1 MIVSVPSEHKSSK
14 YIQKYCQQSLN
25 FQRKPYGEK
34 GKQTPAFNI
43 TATEKG
49 FARKVSLGS
58 GYNEA
63 GGISALSLPAPGGC
77 KQMVLL
83 QSVGAPWL
91 ALLCFGETSFAPSSP
106 SQCDQP
112 HQAPLGTH
120 MSTYRLSKRASRQA
134 ETGSHSSQRSLS
146 GHFPGER
153 EEGTEEGK
161 DTPNGLLTCLHTP
174 PSPKKTRQIIINNK
188 RNI

>member
-83 QSVGAPWL
+83 HSRGLKVPNRGYGKRCIQQT
-91 ALLCFGETSFAPSSP
+91 GEEFP
-106 SQCDQP
+106 SQ
-112 HQAPLGTH
+112 
-120 MSTYRLSKRASRQA
+120 R
-134 ETGSHSSQRSLS
+134 
-146 GHFPGER
+146 
-153 EEGTEEGK
+153 
-161 DTPNGLLTCLHTP
+161 
-174 PSPKKTRQIIINNK
+174 I
-188 RNI
+188 